1 MCSQE
6 GGVVAGHQKTKNP
19 RALYVRGR
27 EGICA
32 PERNRTSDT
41 GLRRA
46 VLYPLSY

>member
-32 PERNRTSDT
+32 PESVWFGDI
-41 GLRRA
+41 
-46 VLYPLSY
+46 VPHVS